1 MSVTATE
8 PSPPNLGL
16 GEILRVLHRRWREV
30 AVITVVVTALV
41 LIYTFAQSDKYK
53 ATAVLLVRTVDSDAA
68 LQADPN
74 AQAPYYAARQ
84 QLDDAYT
91 LNSSAQRAAVAKVYH
106 GHANVNDV
114 KATALSDGSDAIN
127 ISVTGPNAKDAAHL
141 VNLYARTYISDT
153 NKSRDAVLSSGEA
166 AISQQLNSLNTEQAQ
181 AAAPLAALQNQQA
194 ANPGDPRLAEEIQTV
209 RDQIS
214 PQLSAIGGQIQSF
227 ETRLQNLRVQ
237 SSVGGAESATLSSA
251 ATPPSSPVS
260 PNPLRNGIIGLVLG
274 LGLGIAYALAK
285 EFMRPAG
292 ARIGPERRQGDAA
305 SSTRL
310 EGDEREWP
318 KHPASR
324 HEPAA
329 ANGHHRAEAMTSD
342 GNDYDYDLPG
352 GESAHQGVTAPR
364 NLGEHFA
371 SDD

>member
-16 GEILRVLHRRWREV
+16 GEILRVLHRRWRNV

-41 LIYTFAQSDKYK
+41 LIFTFAQSDKYK

-84 QLDDAYT
+84 QQDDAYT

-106 GHANVNDV
+106 GHANVDDV
-114 KATALSDGSDAIN
+114 KATALMDGSDAIN
-127 ISVTGPNAKDAAHL
+127 ISATGSNAKDVANLA
-141 VNLYARTYISDT
+141 NLYAKTYITDT
-153 NKSRDAVLSSGEA
+153 NKSRDAVLNSGEA
-166 AISQQLNSLNTEQAQ
+166 AIKQQLVNLNTEQAQ
-181 AAAPLAALQNQQA
+181 AGAPLAALQNQQA
-194 ANPGDPRLAEEIQTV
+194 ANPGDPRLAEQIQTV
-209 RDQIS
+209 RDQIA
-214 PQLSAIGGQIQSF
+214 PQLSAIASQIQSF
-227 ETRLQNLRVQ
+227 ETRLQNLRVS
-237 SSVGGAESATLSSA
+237 SSVSGAETATLTAA
-251 ATPPSSPVS
+251 ATPPSSPSS

-292 ARIGPERRQGDAA
+292 ARIGPEPRSDADA
-305 SSTRL
+305 SRAHR
-310 EGDEREWP
+310 EGEEREWP
-318 KHPASR
+318 GHPTSR
-324 HEPAA
+324 HEPVA
-329 ANGHHRAEAMTSD
+329 ANGQHGAEALTSD

-352 GESAHQGVTAPR
+352 RGSAHQGLTAPR